1 MGKVTSRLGYQP
13 TLGSELAQLQER
25 ICNTKNGSITSIQA
39 VYVPADDFTDPA
51 VTHTFSHLSSFIV
64 LSRERASQGLY
75 PAIDLLKSGSKMLA
89 PHIVGDRHYRVAQAV
104 KEALAHYEELKD
116 IISMLGM
123 EELSSEDRQLVNR
136 ARRLERFFTQPFAVT
151 EQFTGVKGKMV
162 GIEEIISGSER
173 ILDGEFDNIPEQ
185 RLFMI
190 GNIDEVKQHD
200 AA

>member
-1 MGKVTSRLGYQP
+1 
-13 TLGSELAQLQER
+13 
-25 ICNTKNGSITSIQA
+25 
-39 VYVPADDFTDPA
+39 
-51 VTHTFSHLSSFIV
+51 
-64 LSRERASQGLY
+64 
-75 PAIDLLKSGSKMLA
+75 
-89 PHIVGDRHYRVAQAV
+89 VAQAV